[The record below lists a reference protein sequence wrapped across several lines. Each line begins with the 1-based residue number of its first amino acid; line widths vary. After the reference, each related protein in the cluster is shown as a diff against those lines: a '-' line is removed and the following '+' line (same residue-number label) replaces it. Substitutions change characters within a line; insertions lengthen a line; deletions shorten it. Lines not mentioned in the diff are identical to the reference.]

1 MFSPCSHGPDRFPK
15 QIVKL
20 EFVKKKFTVFVLL
33 YDFVYAMHA
42 PVVIQYKYYST
53 RFSPGTLCTKNKTDR
68 RDIFEILLKE
78 VLNAIAITL

>member
-1 MFSPCSHGPDRFPK
+1 MLKLFIFLNETNWDINYNLFSPCSHGPNRFPK

-42 PVVIQYKYYST
+42 PVVIQYKYII
-53 RFSPGTLCTKNKTDR
+53 N
-68 RDIFEILLKE
+68 
-78 VLNAIAITL
+78 